1 MWFISNQKLIKKM
14 NTHKVILILS
24 VLFFSV
30 IFSSCDKETN
40 ISNYDLVSQYEL
52 DKAIVQTNTTNVA
65 TGLNYIFNTMIDDS
79 TGRAHLSQAFV
90 NEALFFNDES
100 GYFFIETVD
109 DAWVVAHVNP
119 DLIGTCRINIQDIYG
134 KFFIQEL
141 VSTVKYIGYGFVE
154 YYRKNPANSET
165 ERKLSF
171 VTGIPSAELFIGTG
185 FYGDLPEIYYDKLE
199 ANKII
204 TEAITKT
211 VAKGIGGIL
220 SNIYSDSLQGVE
232 FCRNFIRH
240 IRFFDDQSGY
250 FFIYDFRAY
259 NVAHATQPN
268 LQGQNL
274 YDYQDTHGNYVIRDL
289 IQVVKDNNSGF
300 SEYYWNN
307 PTTSKEEKKISFVIK
322 IPGIDYFIGSGVYLN
337 D

>member
-1 MWFISNQKLIKKM
+1 M

-65 TGLNYIFNTMIDDS
+65 TGLNYIFSTMIDDS
-79 TGRAHLSQAFV
+79 SGRAHLSQAFV

-211 VAKGIGGIL
+211 VAKGIGGVL

-307 PTTSKEEKKISFVIK
+307 PTTSKEEKKLSFVIK

>member
-1 MWFISNQKLIKKM
+1 M
-14 NTHKVILILS
+14 NTHKIIFFLI
-24 VLFFSV
+24 VLFPLVF
-30 IFSSCDKETN
+30 FASCDKETN
-40 ISNYDLVSQYEL
+40 IYKNDMVSQYEL

-65 TGLNYIFNTMIDDS
+65 TGLNNIFNTMIGDS
-79 TGRAHLSQAFV
+79 TGRAHLCQAFV
-90 NEALFFNDES
+90 NDALFFNDES
-100 GYFFIETVD
+100 GYFFIETMD

-119 DLIGTCRINIQDIYG
+119 DLIGTSRINTQDIYG
-134 KFFIQEL
+134 KFFIQDM

-154 YYRKNPANSET
+154 YYRKNPSNNEI

-185 FYGDLPEIYYDKLE
+185 FYGDLPPIFYEKLD
-199 ANKII
+199 ANMSI
-204 TEAITKT
+204 TETITKT
-211 VAKGIGGIL
+211 TAKGIGSVL
-220 SNIYSDSLQGVE
+220 SEIYSDSLQGVE
-232 FCRNFIRH
+232 FCRNFIKH

-274 YDYQDTHGNYVIRDL
+274 YDYQDTHGNYVIRNL
-289 IQVVKDNNSGF
+289 IQVVQTKNSGF

-307 PTTSKEEKKISFVIK
+307 PTTSKEEKKIAFVIK
-322 IPGIDYFIGSGVYLN
+322 IPGSDYFIGSGVYL
-337 D
+337 DD